1 MNEQDKLLI
10 SAYADGALSPDDAA
24 RAESLLA
31 GDRACRAYL
40 EDIRKISM
48 SLSVVKDEQLSP
60 DAEIQIIQRL
70 HKETTYMKPNTWKT
84 AATVCVTIVVAFLV
98 MQNYAHRTLQ
108 GRLKDANV
116 LFRDSIGSTLK
127 YEPYYTNTSAA
138 SDKSSVKHAEG
149 YVDSTVYSSGL
160 MRDTMSRNAKSIGT
174 DAKDAYGG
182 VAPGVDTSVYF
193 EAPVEGALILK
204 SSFAGFG
211 GENDKVSN
219 DIGDQYSTATYANY
233 QRGVSALDHQ
243 QYTPSYTEEYP
254 FFNEN
259 EFLTTDQ
266 NPLSTFSTDVDT
278 ASYSNLRR
286 YLTRNQVPPQDAVR
300 LEEMINY
307 FSYNYP
313 NPKNGEPFSITTDLA
328 VCPWA
333 QKHLLLRIGLKGR
346 VPDEET
352 LPASNLVFLID
363 VSGSMQDGNKL
374 PLLKEGFKMM
384 VRQLRPED
392 RVSIVVYA
400 GYAGKVLDTT
410 SGYDKD
416 AIINAIDNLQAGGST
431 AGNEGIQLAYRTA
444 RESFIRGGNNR
455 VILATDGDFNVG
467 LSDIGALTRMIE
479 DKRREGVF
487 LTILGVGN
495 GNYKDDRLQALA
507 DKGNGNYFYLDSI
520 REAQKVLVH
529 ELGSTLFTIAKDVKI
544 QVEFNPSQVKAYR
557 LLGYEKRIMAKQD
570 FNNDAKDAGEIGAGH
585 TVTALYELVPP
596 GVDDVPVSVDDLKY
610 ARTRPSF
617 GAEVLT
623 VKLRYKEPD
632 GNVSKLITKGVGKSW
647 LQLEP
652 SGDFAWSA
660 AVAEFGMLIK
670 ASSSRARASFD
681 HVLKA
686 ARAAKGDDRSGQRQE
701 FIDMVETARDIVPES
716 NGRINFKSEKREERR
731 ED

>member
-1 MNEQDKLLI
+1 MNEHDKLLI
-10 SAYADGALSPDDAA
+10 SAYVDGALSPEDAV
-24 RAESLLA
+24 RAKQLLA
-31 GDRACRAYL
+31 GNPACRAYYD
-40 EDIRKISM
+40 DIRKLSI

-70 HKETTYMKPNTWKT
+70 HKETTYMKPKTWKT
-84 AATVCVTIVVAFLV
+84 AATVCVILIITALAL
-98 MQNYAHRTLQ
+98 QTYAKRGIQ
-108 GRLKDANV
+108 GRLKQATNDIGDQYSAKPKSDGRLRDRNV
-116 LFRDSIGSTLK
+116 KRPDNTGSTLQ
-127 YEPYYTNTSAA
+127 YDAYYTNTSVLT
-138 SDKSSVKHAEG
+138 DKSSTRRASG
-149 YVDSTVYSSGL
+149 YVDATVYSSGL
-160 MRDTMSRNAKSIGT
+160 MRDTRVIGT
-174 DAKDAYGG
+174 DVNND
-182 VAPGVDTSVYF
+182 SW
-193 EAPVEGALILK
+193 
-204 SSFAGFG
+204 G
-211 GENDKVSN
+211 GESPAVTQKAKHEIN
-219 DIGDQYSTATYANY
+219 DQYAMASAANY
-233 QRGVSALDHQ
+233 KGFLNKSPIPD
-243 QYTPSYTEEYP
+243 QYQYNIPSNTEEYP

-286 YLTRNQVPPQDAVR
+286 YLTQNQVPPQDAVR

-333 QKHLLLRIGLKGR
+333 KKHLLLRIGLKGR
-346 VPDEET
+346 VPDEEK

-363 VSGSMQDGNKL
+363 VSGSMQDNNKL

-410 SGYDKD
+410 SGYDKE
-416 AIINAIDNLQAGGST
+416 AILSAIDNLQAGGST

-467 LSDIGALTRMIE
+467 ISDIGLLTNMIE
-479 DKRREGVF
+479 EKRQEGVF

-495 GNYKDDRLQALA
+495 GNYKDDRLQSLA

-557 LLGYEKRIMAKQD
+557 LLGYEKRVMAKQD

-596 GVDDVPVSVDDLKY
+596 GVNDVPVSVDELKY
-610 ARTRPSF
+610 SRTQPSF
-617 GAEVLT
+617 GEEVLT

-632 GNVSKLITKGVGKSW
+632 GNVSKLITKPVGKGW
-647 LQLEP
+647 LQMEP
-652 SGDFAWSA
+652 SGDFAWAA
-660 AVAEFGMLIK
+660 AVAEFGMLVK
-670 ASSSRARASFD
+670 DSASRSKASFD

-686 ARAAKGDDRSGQRQE
+686 TKSAKGDDRSGQRQE
-701 FIDMVETARDIVPES
+701 FIDMVETAQNLVPENS
-716 NGRINFKSEKREERR
+716 GQINFKGGNQDERWGY
-731 ED
+731 